1 MGRVSLEMRRY
12 KLRKWKTWNGRWNVI
27 AELREEENLQDERDT
42 STAGKSI
49 GINGKVVLC
58 GDHQEQRMKEQIWS
72 LGGSGI
78 PMTFVDL
85 GYQPLT
91 WTNVV
96 SMETG
101 LRIGLQRGWV
111 VDGVADTSWIT
122 ALDQSMEF
130 RHLGPWIR
138 TQRQGGEMIWNSIGL
153 YFFGRF
159 GIG

>member
-1 MGRVSLEMRRY
+1 
-12 KLRKWKTWNGRWNVI
+12 
-27 AELREEENLQDERDT
+27 
-42 STAGKSI
+42 
-49 GINGKVVLC
+49 
-58 GDHQEQRMKEQIWS
+58 
-72 LGGSGI
+72 
-78 PMTFVDL
+78 MTFVDL

-138 TQRQGGEMIWNSIGL
+138 T
-153 YFFGRF
+153 
-159 GIG
+159 

>member
-1 MGRVSLEMRRY
+1 
-12 KLRKWKTWNGRWNVI
+12 
-27 AELREEENLQDERDT
+27 
-42 STAGKSI
+42 
-49 GINGKVVLC
+49 
-58 GDHQEQRMKEQIWS
+58 MKEQIWS

-85 GYQPLT
+85 CYQPLT

-130 RHLGPWIR
+130 RHLEPWIR

-153 YFFGRF
+153 YFREVWYRGKTTIQRAETDSRR
-159 GIG
+159 IGS

>member
-1 MGRVSLEMRRY
+1 
-12 KLRKWKTWNGRWNVI
+12 
-27 AELREEENLQDERDT
+27 
-42 STAGKSI
+42 
-49 GINGKVVLC
+49 
-58 GDHQEQRMKEQIWS
+58 MKEQIWS

-85 GYQPLT
+85 CYQPLT

-153 YFFGRF
+153 YFSG
-159 GIG
+159 GLVQDEDNYSACGNGLKVYWIMKNQLVNI

>member
-1 MGRVSLEMRRY
+1 
-12 KLRKWKTWNGRWNVI
+12 
-27 AELREEENLQDERDT
+27 
-42 STAGKSI
+42 
-49 GINGKVVLC
+49 
-58 GDHQEQRMKEQIWS
+58 MKEQIWS
-72 LGGSGI
+72 LGRSGI

-85 GYQPLT
+85 CYQPLT

-101 LRIGLQRGWV
+101 LRIGFQRGWV

-153 YFFGRF
+153 YFSGGLVQGEDKYSTRGNGLKAYWIMTIDLSTFDGLVLGVDIWAMF
-159 GIG
+159 FWHLHECCGQH